1 VVNQKFS
8 FAVHILAVLAYAGRI
23 VDSATIA
30 ASVNT
35 NPVVVRRLLLM
46 LRKAGLVRTSSGKH
60 GGALLATKPNQISLL
75 DVYDA
80 VQPRPVIA
88 INKRRAFRG
97 CPVSCNMK
105 GIMAEIAEKSDRAL
119 RKNLGKT
126 TLEQVLKKIR

>member
-60 GGALLATKPNQISLL
+60 GGALLARKPNQISLL

-80 VQPRPVIA
+80 VQPRPIIA

-119 RKNLGKT
+119 RNHLGKT

>member
-1 VVNQKFS
+1 
-8 FAVHILAVLAYAGRI
+8 
-23 VDSATIA
+23 
-30 ASVNT
+30 
-35 NPVVVRRLLLM
+35 VVVRRLLLM

-60 GGALLATKPNQISLL
+60 GGALLARKPNQISLL

-119 RKNLGKT
+119 RNHLGKT